1 LDFVHTMT
9 LTPSPTLVGHNQ
21 QRQALATLVAEER
34 LPSSLIFSGTAG
46 IGKRL
51 VAQELASQLLC
62 LHQQPAPQ
70 GGCGECQSCRLI
82 RIGNHPDLRR
92 LDWDGD
98 ELSVD
103 DLRATLEKL
112 SLRPFLGIRKVTILS
127 DSDSISTIGANILL
141 KSLEEPRPENFF
153 ILTAT
158 TPSRLPQTVLSR
170 CQRWFFDRLSNSDLD
185 AILTKRGASD
195 EDRALI
201 PFADGSCA
209 SLESIRS
216 KGDLREETKHALDAA
231 WRGDIAT
238 ITKIAQDWAADKNG
252 IKERLT
258 FLRTSIRERLIENAA
273 DHNSAVVWAHGLQ
286 NAIDAEYLVVDRHV
300 NANIMLLTVLKS
312 CSHSL
317 AMAYQITPNATAPI
331 WERSLSF

>member
-1 LDFVHTMT
+1 M
-9 LTPSPTLVGHNQ
+9 
-21 QRQALATLVAEER
+21 
-34 LPSSLIFSGTAG
+34 
-46 IGKRL
+46 
-51 VAQELASQLLC
+51 
-62 LHQQPAPQ
+62 
-70 GGCGECQSCRLI
+70 
-82 RIGNHPDLRR
+82 
-92 LDWDGD
+92 
-98 ELSVD
+98 SVD

-112 SLRPFLGIRKVTILS
+112 SLRPFLGTRKVTILN
-127 DSDSISTIGANILL
+127 DADNISTIGANILL

-185 AILTKRGASD
+185 AILIQRGAGD

-209 SLESIRS
+209 ALESIRS
-216 KGDLREETKHALDAA
+216 KGELREETKNALDAA

-238 ITKIAQDWAADKNG
+238 ITKIAQDWAADKAG

-258 FLRTSIRERLIENAA
+258 FLRTSIRERLIETAA
-273 DHNSAVVWAHGLQ
+273 DKNKAVVWAHGLQ

-300 NANIMLLTVLKS
+300 NATLMILTVLKS
-312 CSHSL
+312 CNQFL
-317 AMAYQITPNATAPI
+317 AMAYQVTPNTTAPV
-331 WERSLSF
+331 WERLLSF